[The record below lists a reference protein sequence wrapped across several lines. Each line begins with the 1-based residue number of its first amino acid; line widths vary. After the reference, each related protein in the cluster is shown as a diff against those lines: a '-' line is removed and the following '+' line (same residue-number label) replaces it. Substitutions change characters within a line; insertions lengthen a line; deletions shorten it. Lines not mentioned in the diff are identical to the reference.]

1 VLDTCP
7 DGTVTPPEGSTAE
20 PNMLIP
26 VVVCVEGVV
35 TVEEVMG
42 ATLGAG

>member
-1 VLDTCP
+1 M
-7 DGTVTPPEGSTAE
+7 PPEGSTAE

-26 VVVCVEGVV
+26 VGVVCFVGVV
-35 TVEEVMG
+35 TVEEATG